1 MNPATHRTVLFVCL
15 HGAAKSVLAAEAL
28 DRLARAR
35 GLDLAA
41 DFAGTE
47 PDGDVAPAVRQTL
60 GAEGVDLRGKRPR
73 RVTAQDVAG
82 AWRVITFGCELG
94 VAAAAGAAIERW
106 DDVPAVSADLPLARA
121 AIEARVRAL
130 VDEAAV
136 QRDSKGERTRP
147 I

>member
-1 MNPATHRTVLFVCL
+1 MSPAAHRTILFVCL

-41 DFAGTE
+41 DFAGTA
-47 PDGDVAPAVRQTL
+47 PDADIAPAVLQTL
-60 GAEGVDLRGKRPR
+60 GAEGVDLRGTRPR
-73 RVTAQDVAG
+73 RVTAHDVAG
-82 AWRVITFGCELG
+82 AWRVITFGCDLG
-94 VAAAAGAAIERW
+94 AAAAAGAAIERW

-130 VDEAAV
+130 VDEAAG
-136 QRDSKGERTRP
+136 QRGSNSERK
-147 I
+147 